1 MRYRRLA
8 AIALSV
14 TLAWAGFSTAAVAAV
29 VGTADS
35 LAMEQ
40 RGARLAAVQAGLAR
54 SEVQQAMV
62 ELGVDPAQ
70 AQLRAAALSEQ
81 ELAQLQGQLDQLP
94 AGGVLELIGAVFLVL
109 LILELTGV
117 IDIFKKA

>member
-14 TLAWAGFSTAAVAAV
+14 TLAWAGFSAAAVAAV
-29 VGTADS
+29 VGTADA
-35 LAMEQ
+35 LGMEQ
-40 RGARLAAVQAGLAR
+40 KGARLAAVQAGLAR
-54 SEVQQAMV
+54 SDVQQAMV
-62 ELGVDPAQ
+62 QLGVDPLQ
-70 AQLRAAALSEQ
+70 AQLRVAALSEQ